1 MMIKNSKFTRDIGW
15 KLLSLI
21 IAVGLWFTV
30 INTENPMEL
39 RSYTASIQLQ
49 NQESLFE
56 RGYVVVNE
64 DELTSLR
71 VTVKLRGQR
80 LALDNLS
87 KSSTKVQAI
96 VDLENVIYSY
106 DGNPITVPVSIVIP
120 SVVNNSFEILSKSIQ
135 SVSIDLQP
143 YVNADFEI
151 QPVVQYDAAGS
162 QELINAVASPASVTA
177 YGAKSI
183 INSIA
188 SVKAAVSVND
198 LSNDT
203 VLTAAPVAYDSD
215 GNVLNNV
222 TFSVNEISVKVS
234 MDDMMGVQLISG
246 VDGEPAEGYGIS
258 GIFIS
263 PDNIDVAGSEE
274 ALKTFKEI
282 ELPNV
287 DVAGSTSNVVKE
299 FELSDYLPE
308 GIRVIDSENTIKY
321 ATVTVMVEK
330 NAEKTLTLSSDSIT
344 DNGTTPDGMIAKIDS
359 GNINVAISGI
369 QSVINDIT
377 ADDIKPYVDLSGYE
391 KGTYD
396 DVQVQFDLP
405 DGVTLVQDDPIY
417 VAVALS

>member
-1 MMIKNSKFTRDIGW
+1 MMIKNSKFTKDIGW

-30 INTENPMEL
+30 INTENPLES

-188 SVKAAVSVND
+188 SVKASVSVSD
-198 LSNDT
+198 LTDDT
-203 VLTAAPVAYDSD
+203 VLTAAPVAYDAD
-215 GNVLNNV
+215 GNELKNV

-234 MDDMMGVQLISG
+234 MDDMKDVQLTSG

-258 GIFIS
+258 GIYIS
-263 PDNIDVAGSEE
+263 PDNIDVAGSEGS
-274 ALKTFKEI
+274 LKNFKEI
-282 ELPNV
+282 ELPTINV
-287 DVAGSTSNVVKE
+287 SGATSNVVKQ
-299 FELSDYLPE
+299 FDLSDYLPQD
-308 GIRVIDSENTIKY
+308 IRVIDSENTIKY
-321 ATVTVMVEK
+321 ITVTVMVEK
-330 NAEKTLTLSSDSIT
+330 NAEKTITISSDSIT
-344 DNGTTPDGMIAKIDS
+344 DNGTTPEGMVAKIDS
-359 GNINVAISGI
+359 EYINVTLSGI
-369 QSVINDIT
+369 QSVINNIT
-377 ADDIKPYVDLSGYE
+377 ADDIKAYVNLGGYE

-405 DGVTLVQDDPIY
+405 DGVTLVQDNPTN
-417 VAVALS
+417 VTVTLS

>member
-1 MMIKNSKFTRDIGW
+1 MIKNSKFTKDIGW

-30 INTENPMEL
+30 INTENPLES

-49 NQESLFE
+49 NQESLFD

-143 YVNADFEI
+143 YVNSDFEI

-183 INSIA
+183 INSIS
-188 SVKAAVSVND
+188 SVKAVVSVGD
-198 LSNDT
+198 LSDDT
-203 VLTAAPVAYDSD
+203 VLTASPVAYDAD
-215 GNVLNNV
+215 GNVLKNV

-234 MDDMMGVQLISG
+234 MDDMKNVQLASDIDG
-246 VDGEPAEGYGIS
+246 VPSDGYGVSEIY
-258 GIFIS
+258 IS
-263 PDNIDVAGSEE
+263 PDNIDVAGSEN
-274 ALKTFKEI
+274 ALKSFEKI
-282 ELPNV
+282 VLPSV
-287 DVAGSTSNVVKE
+287 DVTDATSDVVKQ
-299 FELSDYLPE
+299 FALSDYLPE
-308 GIRVIDSENTIKY
+308 GIRIIDSTNTIKY
-321 ATVTVMVEK
+321 VTVTVMIEE
-330 NAEKTLTLSSDSIT
+330 NSEKTITLSAESIS
-344 DNGTTPDGMIAKIDS
+344 DNGTTPEGKIVKIDS
-359 GNINVAISGI
+359 GYIDVTISGI

-377 ADDIKPYVDLSGYE
+377 EDDIKAYVDLSEYE
-391 KGTYD
+391 EGTYD
-396 DVQVQFDLP
+396 DVLVQFDLP
-405 DGVTLVQDDPIY
+405 DGVTLVQDDPKY
-417 VAVALS
+417 VTVTLS

>member
-1 MMIKNSKFTRDIGW
+1 MMIDSSKLTKDIGW
-15 KLLSLI
+15 KLLSLV

-30 INTENPMEL
+30 INTENPLET
-39 RSYTASIQLQ
+39 RSYTTAIQIQ

-64 DELTSLR
+64 DELTALR

-106 DGNPITVPVSIVIP
+106 DGSPITVPVSIVIP

-143 YVNADFEI
+143 YVNEDFEI
-151 QPVVQYDAAGS
+151 QPVVEHGTEES

-188 SVKAAVSVND
+188 SVKAVVNATD
-198 LSNDT
+198 LTDDT
-203 VLTAAPVAYDSD
+203 VLTAVPVAYDTD
-215 GNVLNNV
+215 GKELKNV

-234 MDDMMGVQLISG
+234 MDDMKSVKLISG
-246 VDGEPAEGYGIS
+246 VEGEPANGYSIS
-258 GIFIS
+258 GIYLS
-263 PDNIDVAGSEE
+263 PDNIDAAGEVNSLK
-274 ALKTFKEI
+274 ALQQI

-287 DVAGSTSNVVKE
+287 DVSGATSNVTKQY
-299 FELSDYLPE
+299 ELSDYLPD
-308 GIRVIDSENTIKY
+308 GIRVIGSEDTIKY
-321 ATVTVMVEK
+321 VTVTIMVEK
-330 NAEKTLTLSSDSIT
+330 NAEKTFTISSDSIT
-344 DNGTTPDGMIAKIDS
+344 DNGTTPEGMIAQIDNE
-359 GNINVAISGI
+359 NINVTISGI
-369 QSVINDIT
+369 QSVINNIT
-377 ADDIKPYVDLSGYE
+377 ADGIKAYVDLSKYSE
-391 KGTYD
+391 GTYD
-396 DVQVQFDLP
+396 NVPVQFDLP
-405 DGVTLVQDDPIY
+405 DGAALVQGNPIYITVTL
-417 VAVALS
+417 S